1 MSRSAT
7 RLAGATLGALLMISA
22 AGCGSDDP
30 DPASG
35 SVSISDPWSRRPV
48 DGQSSSAFYGV
59 ITNDGD
65 DTVTAVAATAS
76 VSDSVELHEVVMND
90 DGTMTMRERDGGY
103 EIAAGESITL
113 EPGGL
118 HVMLLDI
125 DPATYPDEVDVTL
138 EFDDGSTLDVTGE
151 VREVESMDMDMD
163 HDHDDHDDHDH
174 DDHDHGDDDHEGH
187 DDEMEMDD
195 DS

>member
-1 MSRSAT
+1 MSHFFFFKQKTAYEIVDCDWS
-7 RLAGATLGALLMISA
+7 
-22 AGCGSDDP
+22 SDVC
-30 DPASG
+30 S
-35 SVSISDPWSRRPV
+35 SDL
-48 DGQSSSAFYGV
+48 
-59 ITNDGD
+59 
-65 DTVTAVAATAS
+65 AVAATAS

-151 VREVESMDMDMD
+151 VREVESMDMDHDHEGHDDHEDQD
-163 HDHDDHDDHDH
+163 HDHD
-174 DDHDHGDDDHEGH
+174 GDDHEGH